1 MSVVPELKGLQLL
14 DALKDEIKAKAG
26 KLFTSVEDYGG
37 QFDEDEIGAKS
48 FNAPAAFTACLGWR
62 KVPKS
67 GGYLTGRY
75 VWELRLAVFIVTKEK
90 TREARMRAAMA
101 RAEVVSRLVNG
112 WDQPACA
119 GKAEGVMAEN
129 LYNRKLD
136 KQGLALW
143 MVAWWQEAE
152 FPKVLP
158 ELHDLVEVD
167 METHAVT
174 SVPAPPEPPAGP
186 AITHEL
192 EME

>member
-1 MSVVPELKGLQLL
+1 MSVELKSLELL
-14 DALKDEIKAKAG
+14 DTLKDEIRAKAG
-26 KLFTSVEDYGG
+26 KLFDTIEDYGG
-37 QFDEDEIGAKS
+37 QFDEDEVSAKS

-62 KVPKS
+62 KVLKS
-67 GGYLTGRY
+67 GTYLSGRY

-90 TREARMRAAMA
+90 TREARMRAAMS

-112 WDQPACA
+112 WAQPECT
-119 GKAEGVMAEN
+119 GKPEGVMAEN

-152 FPKVLP
+152 FPKALP
-158 ELHDLVEVD
+158 ELRDLVAVD
-167 METHAVT
+167 IETNAVT
-174 SVPAPPEPPAGP
+174 SVPAPPDPPPGP
-186 AITHEL
+186 ATTHQL